1 MRLGHSIDWQ
11 KERCGAESCVGLG
24 WGGVGH
30 YPAEAPPAAGDARAW
45 VGLTAPGGDAYG
57 CGCGEKAV
65 PIGHGWCKAAQK
77 TFTTSLNVL
86 YQLGEGGSLTFSV
99 TVATAPNW
107 ACRRV
112 GVNTQLPGSVGV
124 YHATCLLNGVGR
136 GTEPVVH
143 RTAVSRPVSDKDK
156 GLVTSDKSTQHAL
169 VGAGSRF
176 LP

>member
-1 MRLGHSIDWQ
+1 M
-11 KERCGAESCVGLG
+11 
-24 WGGVGH
+24 
-30 YPAEAPPAAGDARAW
+30 
-45 VGLTAPGGDAYG
+45 
-57 CGCGEKAV
+57 
-65 PIGHGWCKAAQK
+65 
-77 TFTTSLNVL
+77 F

-99 TVATAPNW
+99 TVAAAPNW

-143 RTAVSRPVSDKDK
+143 RTAVSRPVSDK

-169 VGAGSRF
+169 VGTGSRF
-176 LP
+176 LPGHQQQHLRHRKWVPIFYLAFYRQAKGENHTIQHASEKCKKFFVRKRNGQKR